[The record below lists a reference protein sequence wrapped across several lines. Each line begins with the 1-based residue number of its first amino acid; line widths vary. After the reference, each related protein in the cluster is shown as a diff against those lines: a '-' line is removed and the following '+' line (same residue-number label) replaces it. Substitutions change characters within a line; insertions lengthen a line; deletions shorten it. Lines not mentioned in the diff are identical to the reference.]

1 MKLSM
6 SMIANYLQH
15 YHPECHI
22 SEDTLSIKGVRF
34 FSDQALQY
42 SLEYVYIGPAEGYF
56 QDPRFANALILANGQ
71 NHILC
76 HSADS
81 EELLNDVLSAFD
93 YYNGMEQNLYTAA
106 VRHRPLEEMTRVIE
120 NILPGSFLVFSLDG
134 ILLSATRPD
143 TLQDKE
149 VLSPMLHKSSIR
161 LTALGSTMID
171 MEGKISHDLTD
182 KPLHLRRKDKAD
194 NGGISMYLYQEQ
206 EPVGFVMYFPISDL
220 DIPLGLCLEPFF
232 AGYLTESAEFS
243 APDSSLQSTHSIF
256 IQLLK
261 GAEVPSVLVQK
272 LQTNFPE
279 DASTRLIVFQTLAI
293 QNYTIRNVIRNELE
307 SSSIPCISCE
317 FEESGVLLTPEDHME
332 KIIRLLKNKLP
343 ADNIAIGI
351 SLPVLDL
358 LELPAAY
365 SQASFALR
373 AKPGPGIRF
382 CQDLALSHLILTLR
396 NDTISCQ
403 LLHPAIAILQKYDR
417 LHGTELFPTLRYYI
431 RTGCNQVETARD
443 MHIHL
448 NTLKYRIR
456 RICELTHTDFRA
468 ENELL
473 YLQLSIQIQDG
484 NPSL

>member
-1 MKLSM
+1 
-6 SMIANYLQH
+6 MIANYLQH

-106 VRHRPLEEMTRVIE
+106 VRHRPLEEMLRVIE
-120 NILPGSFLVFSLDG
+120 SILPGAFLVFSLDG
-134 ILLSATRPD
+134 TLLAAAHLDSLSYKELLSAMP
-143 TLQDKE
+143 QQ
-149 VLSPMLHKSSIR
+149 SNIQSAS
-161 LTALGSTMID
+161 LGRTIID
-171 MEGKISHDLTD
+171 ENGQIAHDLTD
-182 KPLHLRRKDKAD
+182 HPLHLHVK
-194 NGGISMYLYQEQ
+194 GIKNSSSINMYLYQNQ
-206 EPVGFVMYFPISDL
+206 EPVGFIMYFPVSDIDISL
-220 DIPLGLCLEPFF
+220 SCCLEPVF
-232 AGYLTESAEFS
+232 AKYIVESS
-243 APDSSLQSTHSIF
+243 AFTASDSTHQSTHSIL

-317 FEESGVLLTPEDHME
+317 FEESGVILTPEDHME

-351 SLPVLDL
+351 SLPVLNL

>member
-1 MKLSM
+1 MPYLGRHFIHKRRPLFPTRLSSILWNM
-6 SMIANYLQH
+6 Y
-15 YHPECHI
+15 I
-22 SEDTLSIKGVRF
+22 S
-34 FSDQALQY
+34 
-42 SLEYVYIGPAEGYF
+42 GPAEGYF
-56 QDPRFANALILANGQ
+56 QDPQFASALILANGQ

-220 DIPLGLCLEPFF
+220 DIPLGLCLEPF
-232 AGYLTESAEFS
+232 LPDTSQNLPNSARRIS
-243 APDSSLQSTHSIF
+243 THQSTHSIL

-417 LHGTELFPTLRYYI
+417 LHGTELSPPSGI
-431 RTGCNQVETARD
+431 ISRTGCNQVETARD

-473 YLQLSIQIQDG
+473 YLQLSIQIRMG
-484 NPSL
+484 IRPFRSRRSACFSPGT